1 MVYDKKSGHIIGFT
15 SLGDI
20 GDILSE
26 LEKKCE
32 KDKSAPVAQY
42 ILVIMVRGIF
52 FKLDFPYVHFGTR
65 GVTADFLFPIVWEAI
80 RMIEGIGG
88 KVISITADG
97 ASPNRKFFHMHGK
110 GFVYKAFNPY
120 ADPREG
126 RPVFFISDPPHLIK
140 TTRNCWSHSGFSGTR
155 LMKVSDIL
163 RGCLRTFSFVNS
175 IHAGS

>member
-1 MVYDKKSGHIIGFT
+1 MVYDKKHIIGFT

-26 LEKKCE
+26 LEQKCE
-32 KDKSAPVAQY
+32 KSATCPPVAQY
-42 ILVIMVRGIF
+42 ILVI
-52 FKLDFPYVHFGTR
+52 LDFPYVHFGTR

-110 GFVYKAFNPY
+110 GFVYKATQTLEKAGLCP
-120 ADPREG
+120 
-126 RPVFFISDPPHLIK
+126 IHL
-140 TTRNCWSHSGFSGTR
+140 T
-155 LMKVSDIL
+155 
-163 RGCLRTFSFVNS
+163 
-175 IHAGS
+175 